1 MCRSEENNVTQFRRD
16 FETVEEARKR
26 MAREDQAEPLTVET
40 DIGQVL
46 DEPAA
51 PLVIKP
57 GTQHARAAFR
67 AGREDDYS
75 DRMRSRYGGE
85 W

>member
-1 MCRSEENNVTQFRRD
+1 MTKFRRD

-26 MAREDQAEPLTVET
+26 LAREDQAEPLTVDT
-40 DIGQVL
+40 DLGQVL
-46 DEPAA
+46 EEPARP

-57 GTQHARAAFR
+57 GNQHARAALR
-67 AGREDDYS
+67 AGREDEYS
-75 DRMRSRYGGE
+75 DRMKSRYGGE